1 MRRALACL
9 TLVAAASAAAPA
21 HANGRFP
28 RSMKLV
34 FQPGH
39 PETALAGLTFGVFLT
54 KDDGAT
60 WRWICEAAVGFEGT
74 FDPDYELSGSGAM
87 FATTPHGLRISR
99 DACAWL
105 PPAGVVGTTQVSA
118 LAIGGDGALYTGTSD
133 VVAGSAI
140 YKSTDDGVTFT
151 PTALVGAA
159 GDWWSSIEVAP
170 SAAQRL
176 VITGYRLAGGN
187 PRERLLF
194 RSADGG
200 ASWDTLPTAA
210 LVGTDAA
217 DLLIAAIDP
226 ANPDVVFLRITATGP
241 TIGEAIY
248 RTADFWTSAPGG
260 PTWTKV
266 LEQPDRINAVLAR
279 AGGEVLAMTPTFGM
293 FRSTDGGQ
301 TFAPLPGVMFDA
313 RCLVERPGGALW
325 LCTNNVPPDSAT
337 LHRSTAGAAGPWTPA
352 LAFADLTGPVRCAAG
367 TAQHDTC
374 EAMWC
379 GLKENFAIRSE
390 EISCGAAIDAGVD
403 AAGGGGGGKGCCA
416 TSPRPGV
423 ELGGV
428 ALVLAWRRRRR
439 ARRGVTAQR
448 PGRVSR

>member
-9 TLVAAASAAAPA
+9 TLLAAASAATPA
-21 HANGRFP
+21 RANGRFP
-28 RSMKLV
+28 RSQKLV

-39 PETALAGLTFGVFLT
+39 PQTALAGLTFGAFLT

-74 FDPDYELSGSGAM
+74 FDPDYELTASGAM

-99 DACAWL
+99 DGCAWT
-105 PPAGVVGTTQVSA
+105 PPAGDVGTTQVTSIA
-118 LAIGGDGALYTGTSD
+118 VGGDGAVYTGTSD

-151 PTALVGAA
+151 PTTLVGAA

-170 SAAQRL
+170 SAPQRL
-176 VITGYRLAGGN
+176 LVTGYRMAGGM

-200 ASWDTLPTAA
+200 VTWDELPTAA

-226 ANPDVVFLRITATGP
+226 SNPDVVFLRITATGP
-241 TIGEAIY
+241 TIGEALY
-248 RTADFWTSAPGG
+248 RSADVWTTAPGG

-266 LEQPDRINAVLAR
+266 LEQPDRISAVLAR
-279 AGGEVLAMTPTFGM
+279 AGGEVVAATPTFGM

-301 TFAPLPGVMFDA
+301 TFTPIPDIRFDT
-313 RCLVERPGGALW
+313 RCLVERPGGDLW
-325 LCTNNVPPDSAT
+325 MCTNNVPPDSAT

-367 TAQHDTC
+367 TPQHDTC

-379 GLKENFAIRSE
+379 GLKENFAIRSD
-390 EISCGAAIDAGVD
+390 EISCGGAVDAGVD
-403 AAGGGGGGKGCCA
+403 AAGGGGGGKGCCS
-416 TSPRPGV
+416 TSARPGAEV
-423 ELGGV
+423 GLV
-428 ALVLAWRRRRR
+428 ALALLGRRRRR
-439 ARRGVTAQR
+439 QR